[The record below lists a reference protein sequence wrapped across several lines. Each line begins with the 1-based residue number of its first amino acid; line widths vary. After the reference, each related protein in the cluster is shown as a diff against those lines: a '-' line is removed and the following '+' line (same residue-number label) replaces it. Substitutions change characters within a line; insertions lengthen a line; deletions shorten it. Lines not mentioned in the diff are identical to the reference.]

1 MSDYNE
7 QNNFNNEQELLNY
20 KDTENIITNNNAFNY
35 RENDPLTTTAQNIN
49 ENYKNNNIQNENE
62 ALDMGLNNVQML
74 ILHRSLYI
82 LKKKFEINKK
92 ELEIIYQKY
101 RDENYMKIKCINV
114 DFLLE
119 LYKEIMDTTQFT
131 MLPYLNFNELITADL
146 MTEINADKTKMILKD
161 LVQFTQNNVEKYNR
175 IYFEKKMR
183 KKKLIE
189 ENEKNKK
196 NGNLTPDEVEYTS
209 EVQIIKMNKR
219 GKIIHNFQEMIEN
232 NKEFEVGENI
242 IVTINEDD
250 MSILNNDKLLYS
262 DVIPLIIAD
271 FLQGYL
277 KNNEYVAIVSTSS
290 TSDDPENYKLNQNIK
305 SLFDNEIIKIYN
317 NINKANPNEEKK
329 EKLKNLLYELMN
341 IENQIKIYQNLVL
354 EKTAKGHNVKH
365 LMNMVKKLNE
375 QKTILQKKINQ
386 FSTIGKKSK
395 QDSINETS
403 ILNTNNTNSLFSQR
417 ASSDK
422 NRLLKKNSNSKSNR
436 SIGNSKNTKYKLGT
450 SKISATPNRVLNTNN
465 INNLSPTSQSNK
477 NAIMTEI
484 YGSNSG
490 SNYLTN
496 SYYNYG
502 MKEPLTKEE
511 LRNNNLLDIFYFY
524 TKQHS
529 FIGHTPTFEEIL
541 KSEEHLDLA
550 EFGKFCVEF
559 KIMVK
564 PHKIAEIFKKTAINS
579 KKLNYAMFIQ
589 TLQKLSISANDEK
602 KQYLMERIKIYK
614 MKLKELNEK
623 NKKNGVVD
631 NEVDQ
636 NKSKEKEENLSGIKS
651 EGEVEDE
658 EKCQQEKNLE
668 NNNQEEN
675 NANSNENNNENN
687 NDNSNDK
694 KSSNSKGDNDKKSIN
709 SKNNDKKSNF
719 SNNNELE
726 KINENE
732 DENLMNN
739 ENNDN
744 NLNEENNNNNEEL
757 KSSNSNKI
765 KQNIDKDNKPVT
777 TNQKYYHQYK
787 AKLQSKNKK
796 QKPKTKLVKPKTN
809 SFLMMETKEELEEKI
824 SKLTQDYNK
833 LDQKTHTQLE
843 EEFYQY
849 LEIDDTNLYRKKMVG
864 YIYPFQNRDKI
875 SRFPLQSVARPVK
888 RDPKMQKEMH
898 KILVQRHEE
907 LKKEKE
913 LKQLKE
919 KRILF
924 EKRKKQFEVEN
935 KKIQQKMSVKND
947 YMQFRKKEEDYQK
960 EKNSKITW
968 QQIQNCDY
976 DNFILNEK
984 DKNKNSNLDEIFTN
998 KSNQFDGDDGDY
1010 LKNFRLRKGFSE
1022 NSSENLK
1029 NYDNKINNNFNLEN
1043 NLNNNMNMYESI
1055 NKTEPVVP
1063 KFDSN
1068 ISNII
1073 SENIQSNNSE
1083 YDIVNSIGTDK

>member
-1 MSDYNE
+1 MSNYDD
-7 QNNFNNEQELLNY
+7 QNNFNNDPELLNY
-20 KDTENIITNNNAFNY
+20 KDTENIITNNNSYNY
-35 RENDPLTTTAQNIN
+35 KENEPLTDNAQNIN
-49 ENYKNNNIQNENE
+49 ENYPQNNNNIQNKEE
-62 ALDMGLNNVQML
+62 ALDMGLSNVQML

-101 RDENYMKIKCINV
+101 RDENYIKVKCIKV
-114 DFLLE
+114 DFLSE

-161 LVQFTQNNVEKYNR
+161 LVQFTENNVEKYNR

-189 ENEKNKK
+189 ENEKNKQ
-196 NGNLTPDEVEYTS
+196 NGNLPPDEAEYTS

-219 GKIIHNFQEMIEN
+219 GKIIRNFQEMIEN

-242 IVTINEDD
+242 IVTISEDD

-262 DVIPLIIAD
+262 EVIPLIIAD

-290 TSDDPENYKLNQNIK
+290 NSDDPENYKLNQNIK
-305 SLFDNEIIKIYN
+305 SLFDNDIIKIYN
-317 NINKANPNEEKK
+317 NLNKANPNEEKK

-375 QKTILQKKINQ
+375 QKSILQKKINQ
-386 FSTIGKKSK
+386 FSTMGKKSK
-395 QDSINETS
+395 QDSTYEASMI
-403 ILNTNNTNSLFSQR
+403 NTNNTNSIFSQR
-417 ASSDK
+417 GSADK
-422 NRLLKKNSNSKSNR
+422 NKLLKKNSNSKSNR
-436 SIGNSKNTKYKLGT
+436 SIGNKNTKYKLGN
-450 SKISATPNRVLNTNN
+450 SKVSATPNRVLNTNN
-465 INNLSPTSQSNK
+465 INNLSPSSQSNK

-484 YGSNSG
+484 YGSSSG

-502 MKEPLTKEE
+502 IKDPMTKEE

-623 NKKNGVVD
+623 NKKNGIIE
-631 NEVDQ
+631 NENDP

-675 NANSNENNNENN
+675 NVNNSENN
-687 NDNSNDK
+687 NDK
-694 KSSNSKGDNDKKSIN
+694 KSSNSKVDNDKKSIN
-709 SKNNDKKSNF
+709 SKKNDKISNF

-726 KINENE
+726 KIKENE
-732 DENLMNN
+732 DENLKND
-739 ENNDN
+739 ENK
-744 NLNEENNNNNEEL
+744 LNEENNNNNEEL
-757 KSSNSNKI
+757 KSNNSNKA
-765 KQNIDKDNKPVT
+765 NPNNNNGNKIET
-777 TNQKYYHQYK
+777 TNQKYYRQNK
-787 AKLQSKNKK
+787 AKLQSKSKK
-796 QKPKTKLVKPKTN
+796 QNKKTKLVKPKTN

-864 YIYPFQNRDKI
+864 YIYPFQNREKI

-898 KILVQRHEE
+898 KILVQRHDK

-935 KKIQQKMSVKND
+935 KKIQQKMSLKND
-947 YMQFRKKEEDYQK
+947 YIQFRKKEEDYQK

-1010 LKNFRLRKGFSE
+1010 LKNFRLKKGFSE
-1022 NSSENLK
+1022 NASENIK
-1029 NYDNKINNNFNLEN
+1029 NNDNRINNNFNMEN
-1043 NLNNNMNMYESI
+1043 NLTNNMNMYESI

>member
-1 MSDYNE
+1 MSTYDE
-7 QNNFNNEQELLNY
+7 QNNFSHDPELLNY
-20 KDTENIITNNNAFNY
+20 KDTENIITNNNSFNY
-35 RENDPLTTTAQNIN
+35 KENDPLTGNAQNIN
-49 ENYKNNNIQNENE
+49 ESNPQNNNIQNKDE
-62 ALDMGLNNVQML
+62 ALDMELSNVQML

-82 LKKKFEINKK
+82 LKKKFEMNKK

-101 RDENYMKIKCINV
+101 RDENYIKIKCIKV

-175 IYFEKKMR
+175 LYFEKKMR

-196 NGNLTPDEVEYTS
+196 DGNLPQDEAEYTS

-219 GKIIHNFQEMIEN
+219 GKIIRNFQEMIEN

-262 DVIPLIIAD
+262 EVIPLIIAD

-277 KNNEYVAIVSTSS
+277 KNNEYVAIVSTST

-305 SLFDNEIIKIYN
+305 SLFDNDIIKIYN
-317 NINKANPNEEKK
+317 NLNKANPNEEKK

-354 EKTAKGHNVKH
+354 EKTAKGNNVKH

-375 QKTILQKKINQ
+375 QKAILQKKINQ
-386 FSTIGKKSK
+386 FSSMGKKSK
-395 QDSINETS
+395 QDSVLETS
-403 ILNTNNTNSLFSQR
+403 MLNTNNTNSIFSQR
-417 ASSDK
+417 VSADK
-422 NRLLKKNSNSKSNR
+422 NLLKKNSNSKSNR
-436 SIGNSKNTKYKLGT
+436 SIGNTKNSKYKLGN
-450 SKISATPNRVLNTNN
+450 SKVSATPNRVLNINN
-465 INNLSPTSQSNK
+465 INNLSPNSQSNK
-477 NAIMTEI
+477 NGIMTEI
-484 YGSNSG
+484 YGPNSG

-496 SYYNYG
+496 GYYNYG
-502 MKEPLTKEE
+502 MKDSMTKEE

-529 FIGHTPTFEEIL
+529 FIGKTPTFEELL

-623 NKKNGVVD
+623 NKKNGIIE
-631 NEVDQ
+631 NENDP

-668 NNNQEEN
+668 NQNQEEN
-675 NANSNENNNENN
+675 KVNSNENN
-687 NDNSNDK
+687 NDK

-709 SKNNDKKSNF
+709 SKNNDKKSSF

-732 DENLMNN
+732 EENLKNN
-739 ENNDN
+739 ENNEN
-744 NLNEENNNNNEEL
+744 NLNEENNNNKEEL
-757 KSSNSNKI
+757 KSNNSNK
-765 KQNIDKDNKPVT
+765 QNQNNDNGNKHVT
-777 TNQKYYHQYK
+777 TNQKYYHQNK

-796 QKPKTKLVKPKTN
+796 QKKNTKLVKPKTN

-864 YIYPFQNRDKI
+864 YINPFQIRDKI
-875 SRFPLQSVARPVK
+875 SRFPLQNVARPVK

-924 EKRKKQFEVEN
+924 EKRKKQFEIEN

-947 YMQFRKKEEDYQK
+947 YIQFRKKEEDYQK

-984 DKNKNSNLDEIFTN
+984 DKSKNSNLDEIFTN

-1010 LKNFRLRKGFSE
+1010 LKNFRLKKGFSE
-1022 NSSENLK
+1022 NASENIK
-1029 NYDNKINNNFNLEN
+1029 NNDNKANNNFNLEN
-1043 NLNNNMNMYESI
+1043 NMTNNLNIYENI

>member
-1 MSDYNE
+1 MSNYDD
-7 QNNFNNEQELLNY
+7 QNNFNNDPELLNY
-20 KDTENIITNNNAFNY
+20 KDTENIITNNNSYNY
-35 RENDPLTTTAQNIN
+35 KENDPLTDNAQNIN
-49 ENYKNNNIQNENE
+49 ENYPQNNNNIQNKEE
-62 ALDMGLNNVQML
+62 ALDMGLSNVQML

-101 RDENYMKIKCINV
+101 RDENYIKVKCIKV
-114 DFLLE
+114 DFLSQ

-161 LVQFTQNNVEKYNR
+161 LVQFTENNVEKYNR

-189 ENEKNKK
+189 ENEKNKQ
-196 NGNLTPDEVEYTS
+196 NGNLPPDEAEYTS

-219 GKIIHNFQEMIEN
+219 GKIIRNFQEMIEN

-242 IVTINEDD
+242 IVTISEDD

-262 DVIPLIIAD
+262 EVIPLIIAD

-290 TSDDPENYKLNQNIK
+290 NSDDPENYKLNQNIK
-305 SLFDNEIIKIYN
+305 SLFDNDIIKIYN
-317 NINKANPNEEKK
+317 NLNKANPNEEKK

-375 QKTILQKKINQ
+375 QKSILQKKINQ
-386 FSTIGKKSK
+386 FSTMGKKSK
-395 QDSINETS
+395 QDSTYEASMI
-403 ILNTNNTNSLFSQR
+403 NTNNTNSIFSQR
-417 ASSDK
+417 GSADK
-422 NRLLKKNSNSKSNR
+422 NKLLKKNSNSKSNR
-436 SIGNSKNTKYKLGT
+436 SIGNKNTKYKLGN
-450 SKISATPNRVLNTNN
+450 SKVSATPNRVLNTNN
-465 INNLSPTSQSNK
+465 INNLSPSSQSNK

-484 YGSNSG
+484 YGSSSG

-502 MKEPLTKEE
+502 IKDPMTKEE

-623 NKKNGVVD
+623 NKKNGIIE
-631 NEVDQ
+631 NENDP

-675 NANSNENNNENN
+675 NINNNENN
-687 NDNSNDK
+687 NDK
-694 KSSNSKGDNDKKSIN
+694 KSSNSKVDNDKKSIN
-709 SKNNDKKSNF
+709 SKKNDKISNF

-726 KINENE
+726 KIKENE
-732 DENLMNN
+732 DENLKND
-739 ENNDN
+739 ENK
-744 NLNEENNNNNEEL
+744 LNEENNNNNEEL
-757 KSSNSNKI
+757 KSNNSNKAN
-765 KQNIDKDNKPVT
+765 QNNNNGNKIET
-777 TNQKYYHQYK
+777 TNQKYYRQNK
-787 AKLQSKNKK
+787 AKLQSKSKK
-796 QKPKTKLVKPKTN
+796 QNKKTKLVKPKTN

-864 YIYPFQNRDKI
+864 YIYPFQNRERI
-875 SRFPLQSVARPVK
+875 SRFPLKSVARPVK

-935 KKIQQKMSVKND
+935 KKIQQKMSLKND
-947 YMQFRKKEEDYQK
+947 YIQFRKKEEDYQK

-1010 LKNFRLRKGFSE
+1010 LKNFRLKKGFSE
-1022 NSSENLK
+1022 NASENIK
-1029 NYDNKINNNFNLEN
+1029 NNDNKINNNFNMEN
-1043 NLNNNMNMYESI
+1043 NLTNNMNMYESI

>member
-1 MSDYNE
+1 MSNYDD
-7 QNNFNNEQELLNY
+7 QNNFNNDPELLNY
-20 KDTENIITNNNAFNY
+20 KDIENMITNNNSYNY
-35 RENDPLTTTAQNIN
+35 KENDPLTDNAQNIN
-49 ENYKNNNIQNENE
+49 ENYPQNNNNIQNKEE
-62 ALDMGLNNVQML
+62 ALDMGLSNVQML

-101 RDENYMKIKCINV
+101 RDENYIKVKCIKV
-114 DFLLE
+114 DFLSE

-161 LVQFTQNNVEKYNR
+161 LVQFTENNVEKYNR

-189 ENEKNKK
+189 ENEKNKQ
-196 NGNLTPDEVEYTS
+196 NGNLPPDEAEYTS

-219 GKIIHNFQEMIEN
+219 GKIIRNFQEMIEN

-242 IVTINEDD
+242 IVTISEDD

-262 DVIPLIIAD
+262 EVIPLIIAD

-290 TSDDPENYKLNQNIK
+290 NSDDPENYKLNQNIK
-305 SLFDNEIIKIYN
+305 SLFDNDIIKIYN
-317 NINKANPNEEKK
+317 NLNKANPNEEKK

-375 QKTILQKKINQ
+375 QKSILQKKINQ
-386 FSTIGKKSK
+386 FSTMGKKSK
-395 QDSINETS
+395 QDSTYEASMI
-403 ILNTNNTNSLFSQR
+403 NTNNTNSIFSQR
-417 ASSDK
+417 GSADK
-422 NRLLKKNSNSKSNR
+422 NKLLKKNSNSKSNK
-436 SIGNSKNTKYKLGT
+436 SIGNKNTKYKLSN
-450 SKISATPNRVLNTNN
+450 SKVSATPNRVLNTNN
-465 INNLSPTSQSNK
+465 INNLSPSSQSNK

-484 YGSNSG
+484 YGSSSG

-502 MKEPLTKEE
+502 IKDPMTKEE

-579 KKLNYAMFIQ
+579 KKLNYAMFVQ

-623 NKKNGVVD
+623 NKKNGIIE
-631 NEVDQ
+631 NENDP

-675 NANSNENNNENN
+675 NINNNENN
-687 NDNSNDK
+687 NDK
-694 KSSNSKGDNDKKSIN
+694 KSSNSKVDNDKKSIN
-709 SKNNDKKSNF
+709 SKKNDKISNF

-726 KINENE
+726 KIKENE
-732 DENLMNN
+732 DENLKND
-739 ENNDN
+739 ENK
-744 NLNEENNNNNEEL
+744 LNEENNNNNEEL
-757 KSSNSNKI
+757 KSNNSNKAN
-765 KQNIDKDNKPVT
+765 QNNNNGNKIET
-777 TNQKYYHQYK
+777 TNQKYYRQNK
-787 AKLQSKNKK
+787 AKLQSKSKK
-796 QKPKTKLVKPKTN
+796 QNKKTKLVKPKTN

-864 YIYPFQNRDKI
+864 YIYPFQNRERI

-935 KKIQQKMSVKND
+935 KKIQQKMSLKND
-947 YMQFRKKEEDYQK
+947 YIQFRKKEEDYQK

-1010 LKNFRLRKGFSE
+1010 LKNFRLKKGFSE
-1022 NSSENLK
+1022 NASENIK
-1029 NYDNKINNNFNLEN
+1029 NNDNRINNNFNMEN
-1043 NLNNNMNMYESI
+1043 NLTNNMNMYESI